1 MIQKYK
7 SFSNFLTDGVDILDL
22 MKKSIEMHGQHKG
35 KLEINSKVPLVD
47 SYDLSLAYS
56 PGVAAPCLEIEKD
69 RLRAY
74 DYTVKG
80 NLVAVVTDGTAVL
93 GLGDI
98 GPEAALPVME
108 GKALLLKRFSNVDA
122 VPICLDTKDVDEI
135 VRTVKYIAPTFGAI
149 NLEDISA
156 PRCFEIEERLRKE
169 CNIPVFHDD
178 QHGTAIV
185 VGAGLKNALKIVKKE
200 KEDLKIVIN
209 GAGAAG
215 IAILRIL
222 LHQGFKNIVMC
233 DSTGIIY
240 SGREKGMNP
249 IKDNIAHLTN
259 PQNLQGNLDEAL
271 VGADVF
277 IGVSVANLLTKEH
290 IDSMNHDPIV
300 FALANPNPEITYE
313 NAKSWGVRI
322 IGTGR
327 SDYPNQVN
335 NVLAFPG
342 IFKGALEV
350 RATDINEEMKLA
362 AIEAIASLVSEE
374 DLCEEYIIPKAMDE
388 RVALE
393 VAKAV
398 AEAAV
403 QSGVSELYPQSVG
416 DEVAIL

>member
-1 MIQKYK
+1 
-7 SFSNFLTDGVDILDL
+7 
-22 MKKSIEMHGQHKG
+22 MKKSIEMHGQYKG
-35 KLEINSKVPLVD
+35 KLEISSKVSLED

-56 PGVAAPCLEIEKD
+56 PGVAAPCLEIEKN
-69 RLRAY
+69 RLHAY

-135 VRTVKYIAPTFGAI
+135 VRTVKIISPTFGAI

-240 SGREKGMNP
+240 SGRAKGMNP
-249 IKDNIAHLTN
+249 IKENIAHLTN
-259 PQNLQGNLDEAL
+259 PKKLQGNLDEAL

-277 IGVSVANLLTKEH
+277 IGVSVANLLTREH

-313 NAKSWGVRI
+313 NARSWGVRI

-362 AIEAIASLVSEE
+362 AVEAIASLVSDQE
-374 DLCEEYIIPKAMDE
+374 LAEEYIIPKAMDE
-388 RVALE
+388 RVALA

-398 AEAAV
+398 GEAAI
-403 QSGVSELYPQSVG
+403 QSGVSELFPQALE